1 MINKRLLAC
10 ALAFVLVGGI
20 GSFELVFADFDE
32 TGTTNEILQ
41 TGSLNTREETISQ
54 PNAVDLL
61 TNGDF
66 ETGDFAS
73 WTTFLTTN
81 GVASPNV
88 FVFDTDGDLT
98 ATFSAQF
105 RVGQVNFEG
114 IGNTNF
120 RGGGILQTINTAGGT
135 ITISADIASDM
146 STQATTTAN
155 GQGGQFK
162 LFFDGVEVDSHLF
175 GDIQGGTTQR
185 STLNAQINSV
195 TPGSHEVKIEIG
207 RPNTTCSICP
217 LQYIDNVIA
226 EEDASMV
233 VGGESLSIDST
244 ALVLAGLQSSAI
256 WMIPTLAGLAGAGA
270 YLIKF
275 RTTKE

>member
-1 MINKRLLAC
+1 MNNNQLLAS
-10 ALAFVLVGGI
+10 ALAFVLVAGI
-20 GSFELVFADFDE
+20 GSFELAFAVFDE

-41 TGSLNTREETISQ
+41 TGSLNTREETVSQ
-54 PNAVDLL
+54 PNAVNLL
-61 TNGDF
+61 TNSDF

-88 FVFDTDGDLT
+88 FVFDTDGDST

-114 IGNTNF
+114 SGNTNF

-146 STQATTTAN
+146 STVATNIGN

-175 GDIQGGTTQR
+175 GGIQGGTTQR
-185 STLNAQINSV
+185 STLNAQINGV
-195 TPGSHEVKIEIG
+195 APGSYEVKIEIG
-207 RPNTTCSICP
+207 RPNETCSLCP

-226 EEDASMV
+226 EGDASMV
-233 VGGESLSIDST
+233 GGEFLSIDST
-244 ALVLAGLQSSAI
+244 ALMLAGLQSSAI
-256 WMIPTLAGLAGAGA
+256 WMLPVLAGAAGVGA
-270 YLIKF
+270 FYIKT
-275 RTTKE
+275 RMNKD

>member
-1 MINKRLLAC
+1 MINNRLLAS
-10 ALAFVLVGGI
+10 ALAFVLVAGI

-41 TGSLNTREETISQ
+41 TGQLNTREETVSQ
-54 PNAVDLL
+54 PNAVNLL
-61 TNGDF
+61 TNSDF
-66 ETGDFAS
+66 ETGDFAG

-105 RVGQVNFEG
+105 QVGQVNFEG
-114 IGNTNF
+114 LGNTNF

-146 STQATTTAN
+146 STVAPNTGN

-162 LFFDGVEVDSHLF
+162 LFFDGVEVDNHLF
-175 GDIQGGTTQR
+175 GNIQGGTTQR
-185 STLNAQINSV
+185 STLNAQINGV
-195 TPGSHEVKIEIG
+195 TPGSYEVKIEIG
-207 RPNTTCSICP
+207 RPNETCLNCP

-226 EEDASMV
+226 EADASM

-244 ALVLAGLQSSAI
+244 ALVLAGLQTSAI
-256 WMIPTLAGLAGAGA
+256 WMLPVLAGVAGSAFGVL
-270 YLIKF
+270 YIKS
-275 RTTKE
+275 RRN